1 MFASFKG
8 CPACGVP
15 NRIAFMHRWRDD
27 GILESRMGAAR
38 AIMIERDA
46 FAGVLERIEETLG
59 IPLDRIL
66 IDAKRR
72 DAKLYVDDVVSGFAG
87 RIIRLSP
94 FRRLGY
100 LVMIRQAATI
110 GLAKAQ
116 LLDYRPGKK
125 FIGRAFP
132 VYHPVLFV
140 GDVCGAFESL
150 ERKRARPVYGS
161 IGEAWYAELSVDESL
176 PVEERLE
183 LEKTAEVPARA
194 GYERC
199 AKCGVPL
206 GIGDFRW
213 DLDQGKII
221 DRNTGEWIIYI
232 NVEGVNTVLRELE
245 REIGE
250 EIPRMVNEFTADYYS
265 RLAREHP
272 PSFLCDLA
280 FMKLRGFGVPDR
292 ERPDEGELK
301 AGVLVRNA
309 FNAPMVAGMVAAVYG
324 GEGKRITWEVPEK
337 GTVLVKG
344 ETLAP

>member
-1 MFASFKG
+1 
-8 CPACGVP
+8 
-15 NRIAFMHRWRDD
+15 MHRWRDD
-27 GILESRMGAAR
+27 GILESRMGTTR

-46 FAGVLERIEETLG
+46 FAGVLERVEEALG
-59 IPLDRIL
+59 VPLDRIL

-72 DAKLYVDDVVSGFAG
+72 DAKLYVDDVVSGVAG
-87 RIIRLSP
+87 RIIRLAP

-100 LVMIRQAATI
+100 TVMIRQAATI

-116 LLDYRPGKK
+116 LLSYRQGKR

-161 IGEAWYAELSVDESL
+161 IGEAWYFELYVDQSL
-176 PVEERLE
+176 PAEERLE
-183 LEKTAEVPARA
+183 LEKTAEVSAQA

-206 GIGDFRW
+206 GIGNLHW
-213 DLDQGKII
+213 DLAQGRII

-250 EIPRMVNEFTADYYS
+250 DIPRMVNAYTADYYS
-265 RLAREHP
+265 GLAQKHP
-272 PSFLCDLA
+272 GSFLSDLA

-292 ERPDEGELK
+292 ERPGEEELK
-301 AGVLVRNA
+301 AGILVRNA
-309 FNAPMVAGMVAAVYG
+309 FNAPMVAGMVAAVYA
-324 GEGKRITWEVPEK
+324 GEGKRFTWEVPEK
-337 GTVLVKG
+337 GTVLVRV
-344 ETLAP
+344 ETS

>member
-15 NRIAFMHRWRDD
+15 RRIAFVHRWRED

-46 FAGVLERIEETLG
+46 FAGVLERIEEALG
-59 IPLDRIL
+59 IPIDHIL

-72 DAKLYVDDVVSGFAG
+72 DAKLYVDDVLAGFAG
-87 RIIRLSP
+87 RVVRMGPL
-94 FRRLGY
+94 RRLGY

-116 LLDYRPGKK
+116 LLAYRTGKR
-125 FIGRAFP
+125 FIGRALP

-150 ERKRARPVYGS
+150 ERKRARPVYGN
-161 IGEAWYAELSVDESL
+161 IGEAWYCELYVDESL

-183 LEKTAEVPARA
+183 LEKTPEVPAQA
-194 GYERC
+194 GHERC
-199 AKCGVPL
+199 ARCGVPR

-213 DLDQGKII
+213 DLEQGKII
-221 DRNTGEWIIYI
+221 DRRTGEWVIYI
-232 NVEGVNTVLRELE
+232 NVEGVNSVLRELE

-250 EIPRMVNEFTADYYS
+250 EIPRLVHEFTADFYS
-265 RLAREHP
+265 RLASEHP
-272 PSFLCDLA
+272 GSFLSDLA
-280 FMKLRGFGVPDR
+280 FMKLRGFGVPER
-292 ERPDEGELK
+292 EDPGEEELRS
-301 AGVLVRNA
+301 GILVRNA
-309 FNAPMVAGMVAAVYG
+309 FNAPMVAGMVAAAYR
-324 GEGKRITWEVPEK
+324 GEGRRFTWEVPEK
-337 GTVLVKG
+337 GTVLVRL
-344 ETLAP
+344 EVSS